1 MTNSPTA
8 EVIFDSDGSTLG
20 ERAVLG
26 HMTIVRGQ
34 SERKKT
40 GKMMGLWSLF
50 LPDATQVEVVTFPM
64 PEMQDGLALGVWVK
78 IQPHLLED
86 STGLTRRKCAEGQV
100 AGAANFGR
108 RLNAD
113 RRLEEN
119 EQCAIEDESCVSFLH
134 LRRRQLQNGQP
145 ECAADDC
152 ATVASGMELFNY
164 DELTALQR
172 DSNVGDA
179 DRVTGCTPPPDIE
192 SLCAETGMTTRPL
205 REVHARGDGR
215 HLLAELPARLPRHRR
230 QCARR
235 ARRCARHR
243 RLLAAA
249 ARRAAAADAAAVGG
263 ARPAAAVAAA
273 DPAAAAAADAEPAA
287 EPGPAP
293 PEPPAPRVPGTWR
306 TSPSRR
312 ARRARRCSSPTTA
325 TPAVLPGTFSG
336 KADLC
341 VRATPPRSTDRL
353 PVNLEAATSVVA
365 QLRTA
370 TVYATRRSVRV
381 VYQVFDAAGNTR
393 VQPPFVRLHATKE
406 GTCGTKDGPCVQQA
420 NCDRPDATS
429 GIGECKLEVRPDF
442 FSSDGD
448 TTASLH
454 LTLNR
459 DELPPFATVSLAKA
473 TVGGWAPA
481 DNFVVGGALPA
492 HPVYAGAETFDME
505 LLAKSEAPS
514 EEAGLATYQ
523 VDVWQVKLTWDPPEA
538 LSVER
543 FAPSGSWLSQYT
555 NPANLGD
562 ADGAGGVVLLVNEI
576 KNARDA
582 NTYGSRLSLG
592 KVTFRA
598 NDGFGGQQVA
608 VVVTKQQMVAYSNG
622 IVLGDADVDGP
633 LLDATAGATVGSVLP
648 TSPVALLRT
657 PRPAPPR
664 SARSRT

>member
-1 MTNSPTA
+1 M
-8 EVIFDSDGSTLG
+8 
-20 ERAVLG
+20 
-26 HMTIVRGQ
+26 H
-34 SERKKT
+34 
-40 GKMMGLWSLF
+40 
-50 LPDATQVEVVTFPM
+50 
-64 PEMQDGLALGVWVK
+64 
-78 IQPHLLED
+78 LED
-86 STGLTRRKCAEGQV
+86 VPFEA
-100 AGAANFGR
+100 
-108 RLNAD
+108 
-113 RRLEEN
+113 
-119 EQCAIEDESCVSFLH
+119 
-134 LRRRQLQNGQP
+134 
-145 ECAADDC
+145 C
-152 ATVASGMELFNY
+152 ATGSPVLVSY
-164 DELTALQR
+164 D
-172 DSNVGDA
+172 GDA
-179 DRVTGCTPPPDIE
+179 
-192 SLCAETGMTTRPL
+192 
-205 REVHARGDGR
+205 
-215 HLLAELPARLPRHRR
+215 
-230 QCARR
+230 
-235 ARRCARHR
+235 
-243 RLLAAA
+243 
-249 ARRAAAADAAAVGG
+249 
-263 ARPAAAVAAA
+263 
-273 DPAAAAAADAEPAA
+273 
-287 EPGPAP
+287 
-293 PEPPAPRVPGTWR
+293 
-306 TSPSRR
+306 
-312 ARRARRCSSPTTA
+312 
-325 TPAVLPGTFSG
+325 PAVLPGTLSG
-336 KADLC
+336 KVDLC
-341 VRATPPRSTDRL
+341 VAGDTTPIDSTDFS
-353 PVNLEAATSVVA
+353 VNLEAATTVVA

-406 GTCGTKDGPCVQQA
+406 GTCGTKDGPCAQQA

-523 VDVWQVKLTWDPPEA
+523 VDVWQVKVTWDPPEA

-543 FAPSGSWLSQYT
+543 FAPSGSWFSQYT

-582 NTYGSRLSLG
+582 NTNGSRLSLG

-622 IVLGDADVDGP
+622 IVLGEADVDGP
-633 LLDATAGATVGSVLP
+633 LLDARDGAGATVGLVSVLP
-648 TSPVALLRT
+648 TSPVALIAYPSTGAASVGALSDVTGVAATTELKAMRAYDRPEAGLEAESGLECSVVTGSGSVNPGTCVVTASPLDSDGRRGSGDVIVRVRKGARQQSVVLACGRRRRSRSSLRTRRSRLSGPAAAPRRCTSRRASMRASSATGRRGTMRT
-657 PRPAPPR
+657 PRASPASPSPRAARALSRWWVRRRSAARRAPPPSASPRRRR
-664 SARSRT
+664 SASALPSPRWRRRRPICWRAR